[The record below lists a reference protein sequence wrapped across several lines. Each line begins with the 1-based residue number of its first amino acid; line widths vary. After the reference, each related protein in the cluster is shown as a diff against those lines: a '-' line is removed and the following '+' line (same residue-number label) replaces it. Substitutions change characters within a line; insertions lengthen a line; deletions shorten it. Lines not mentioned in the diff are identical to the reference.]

1 MGVVPQSAGYNTD
14 DLELNIG
21 MIFYDGDVN
30 FQFRSG
36 RKYFFAF
43 GQEDYS
49 KNSQIVTYP
58 FSPQGLEGRKVRL
71 HFRSA
76 GIANPE
82 NYDDMHAV
90 FRPSPNILAELN
102 IAIEPYELL
111 DDILD

>member
-1 MGVVPQSAGYNTD
+1 VS
-14 DLELNIG
+14 
-21 MIFYDGDVN
+21 
-30 FQFRSG
+30 
-36 RKYFFAF
+36 
-43 GQEDYS
+43 
-49 KNSQIVTYP
+49 
-58 FSPQGLEGRKVRL
+58 L

-102 IAIEPYELL
+102 IAIEPYERL